1 MAKTIKKDLEK
12 IKKNY
17 AVERRTVIEDGAEVV
32 FVEKKIEEQ
41 QVMFLMDRFSYAKTI
56 DMATYERNK
65 EAANTEYKYI
75 FPCMNTDKLCLFT
88 DTGVLHQIKVL
99 DLPFVKFRDK
109 GTPID
114 NVSNYDSSVEN
125 LIYIVPAG
133 DIRGRKLLFT
143 TQGGMMKLVD
153 ASEFDVTKKTV
164 AATKLADGDKLISI
178 TVTDAMEKQAA
189 MDMNDDAVMPVMLSG
204 GFDGEDMMS
213 GGDFGDGF
221 GDDFGGGFGG
231 GFDDLFQGND
241 MQMQMNF
248 GDAEA
253 TDMGDE
259 GVFTNE
265 IVVLQTAKGVFLRF
279 PLREIPEKKKG
290 AVGVR
295 GMKLDKDDYITNVY
309 VLDAGDS
316 MEVECKGKMVELRK
330 IKTTKRDGKGVKP
343 R

>member
-1 MAKTIKKDLEK
+1 
-12 IKKNY
+12 
-17 AVERRTVIEDGAEVV
+17 
-32 FVEKKIEEQ
+32 
-41 QVMFLMDRFSYAKTI
+41 
-56 DMATYERNK
+56 
-65 EAANTEYKYI
+65 
-75 FPCMNTDKLCLFT
+75 
-88 DTGVLHQIKVL
+88 
-99 DLPFVKFRDK
+99 
-109 GTPID
+109 
-114 NVSNYDSSVEN
+114 
-125 LIYIVPAG
+125 
-133 DIRGRKLLFT
+133 
-143 TQGGMMKLVD
+143 
-153 ASEFDVTKKTV
+153 
-164 AATKLADGDKLISI
+164 
-178 TVTDAMEKQAA
+178 
-189 MDMNDDAVMPVMLSG
+189 
-204 GFDGEDMMS
+204 
-213 GGDFGDGF
+213 
-221 GDDFGGGFGG
+221 
-231 GFDDLFQGND
+231 
-241 MQMQMNF
+241 MQMNF